1 MTMEGCPKC
10 MKITLVIF
18 NVLVLLVGGVVLGLG
33 IYAHVTDFITGLSA
47 VVGSD
52 LFRAGSILIIVAGA
66 LMVVISFLGCCGA
79 WQENRIMLGMYF
91 ATILI
96 LVVFFIAASISGFV
110 FRDKMRGYLEQEAEK
125 SLIKDYGFNTQVT
138 NDWDVIQTK
147 LECCGVKGD
156 QNSETSWAIYKIKTE
171 WFKNNSTGQYV
182 PNSCCSPTSNKGR
195 CTGVVLGM
203 TLGPPRDGPPITAFM
218 DENDDLYKTGCYDK
232 FWNFIE
238 THALIVGGV
247 AIAAIIVMVIAL
259 IFSIC
264 VCREVVKQGTIV

>member
-79 WQENRIMLGMYF
+79 WQENRIMLGM
-91 ATILI
+91 
-96 LVVFFIAASISGFV
+96 
-110 FRDKMRGYLEQEAEK
+110 
-125 SLIKDYGFNTQVT
+125 
-138 NDWDVIQTK
+138 